1 MARGRL
7 TAQNYKQTNLVLR
20 PVSVSVYSDAEHT
33 RLRHRILL
41 TDVTAVARRRQSKRS
56 RAAVFTIF
64 TPARNFHF
72 DTREEALADAWVE
85 AIRAAARV
93 DEWEE
98 GAIAS
103 SEDDGEP
110 AAMAA
115 ASTTAPRTIPGRR
128 PSSSA
133 AGQGALSGHEGMSA
147 GSFSSISSMGA
158 ANFRGSAFSLANVGP
173 EQPKMGPRTMSAAEA
188 EMDQERVLRNG
199 WLHLLKGKGGVKKW
213 KPVWAV
219 LRAKSLAIYPNEQV
233 CFPEPHELSNRR
245 RSTRLC

>member
-1 MARGRL
+1 
-7 TAQNYKQTNLVLR
+7 
-20 PVSVSVYSDAEHT
+20 
-33 RLRHRILL
+33 LRHRILL
-41 TDVTAVARRRQSKRS
+41 ADVTAVARRRQTKRS
-56 RAAVFTIF
+56 HAAVFTIF

-98 GAIAS
+98 GAVAS

-110 AAMAA
+110 AAVAA
-115 ASTTAPRTIPGRR
+115 ASTSAPRTIPGRR

-133 AGQGALSGHEGMSA
+133 AGRPALSAPEGMSA
-147 GSFSSISSMGA
+147 GSFSSISSLGA
-158 ANFRGSAFSLANVGP
+158 ANFRGSAFSLANVAGP
-173 EQPKMGPRTMSAAEA
+173 EQPKLGPRTMSTAEA

-199 WLHLLKGKGGVKKW
+199 RLHLLKGKGGVKKW

-219 LRAKSLAIYPNEQV
+219 LRAKSLAIYPNQQV
-233 CFPEPHELSNRR
+233 RVPACPDMSDCR
-245 RSTRLC
+245 RSTLPY